1 MKQKVSSALAAASA
15 LPTPEFLKREFL
27 YEYFFFDAT
36 VGVSLTKEGRREVFD
51 RYARLFT
58 VTETEWLD
66 ACFAAA
72 EHDLARSAVTGED
85 MNRLLRCAELYDGI
99 KEHLSAILSFKLQAV
114 LKRDPIFEKD
124 SPFEITYTLYS
135 LEKAGAEGH
144 IAASCLLAFLSLEGF
159 LSETEKEESEAKLWR
174 AFRWNSPMACLLAIT
189 HFPERK
195 SECAER
201 LRTMLSHRGEKEVYD
216 YLKEI
221 YELPCA
227 RTSAVAE
234 ALEEAFERKVLDRAS
249 LTASTLSILDSTVLT
264 EDSKREL
271 ILTEPKQ
278 YPRTLPL
285 GITGKSLPLT
295 AKKLP
300 RGVFAREKEESLIEN
315 NLLYRLSERK
325 RPLLLIAKD
334 DVLLREYKERI
345 RAAYAERGYGSI
357 DLSGHG
363 GIHLEDAV
371 LRTLDGIGE
380 NAPLI
385 FFEKC
390 EALGENEV
398 PSLATLLKS
407 DTAKRYVTAS
417 GYTLDLSGVLTVML
431 AHEKPNQKLVMISDV
446 VILENVKEAEA
457 EAAIEKIL
465 SDSARFFS
473 IRSVELSDGARK
485 ILLKQTASAA
495 ERMIEHAL
503 LAHCSGTDHFVI
515 TEKMLEDTEKAN
527 ETKIG
532 IWGGFGN
539 VK

>member
-1 MKQKVSSALAAASA
+1 MKQRNIRAEK
-15 LPTPEFLKREFL
+15 TPEFLKREFL

-36 VGVSLTKEGRREVFD
+36 VGVSLTREGRREVFD

-58 VTETEWLD
+58 VTEEDFLD
-66 ACFAAA
+66 ACFTAA
-72 EHDLARSAVTGED
+72 EHDLARSAITGED

-99 KEHLSAILSFKLQAV
+99 TSTLSGILSFKQQAI

-144 IAASCLLAFLSLEGF
+144 IAASDLLAFLSLEGF
-159 LSETEKEESEAKLWR
+159 LSETEQEESEAKLWN
-174 AFRWNSPMACLLAIT
+174 AVRWNSPMAILLAIS
-189 HFPERK
+189 HFPEK
-195 SECAER
+195 KEECAVR
-201 LRTMLSHRGEKEVYD
+201 LCSMLSHRGEKEVYT
-216 YLKEI
+216 YLQTV
-221 YELPCA
+221 YELPA
-227 RTSAVAE
+227 VQTSPVVE
-234 ALEEAFERKVLDRAS
+234 ALEDAFERKVLDRAS
-249 LTASTLSILDSTVLT
+249 LTASTLSIIDSTVLT

-271 ILTEPKQ
+271 ILTDPKQ
-278 YPRTLPL
+278 YPRNLPL
-285 GITGKSLPLT
+285 GITKQSVPLC

-300 RGVFAREKEESLIEN
+300 TGTFVREREESLIEN
-315 NLLYRLSERK
+315 NLLYRLSARK

-334 DVLLREYKERI
+334 DVMLREYKDRII
-345 RAAYAERGYGSI
+345 RAYSERGHGSI

-380 NAPLI
+380 NAPLL

-398 PSLATLLKS
+398 MSLSTILKS

-417 GYTLDLSGVLTVML
+417 GYTLDLGNVVTVML
-431 AHEKPNQKLVMISDV
+431 AHEKPDHKLTLISDT
-446 VILENVKEAEA
+446 VILESIKESEA
-457 EAAIEKIL
+457 EAALDKIL
-465 SDSARFFS
+465 TDTARFFS
-473 IRSVELSDGARK
+473 LSAVELNAAARK
-485 ILLKQTASAA
+485 LLLKQTASAA
-495 ERMIEHAL
+495 EQMIEHAL
-503 LAHCSGTDHFVI
+503 LAHRAGEDRFVI
-515 TEKMLEDTEKAN
+515 TEKMLEDTAKSS

>member
-1 MKQKVSSALAAASA
+1 MEQQNSRA

-36 VGVSLTKEGRREVFD
+36 VGVSLTREGRREVFD

-58 VTETEWLD
+58 VKEKDFLD
-66 ACFAAA
+66 ASFTAA
-72 EHDLARSAVTGED
+72 EHELARSAVTSDD

-99 KEHLSAILSFKLQAV
+99 TATLSGILSFKQQAI
-114 LKRDPIFEKD
+114 LKREPIFEKD

-144 IAASCLLAFLSLEGF
+144 IAASALLAFLSLEGF

-174 AFRWNSPMACLLAIT
+174 AVRWNSPMSILLAISY
-189 HFPERK
+189 FPEK
-195 SECAER
+195 KEECAVR
-201 LRTMLSHRGEKEVYD
+201 LCSMLSHRGEKEVYD

-221 YELPCA
+221 YDLPDVCI
-227 RTSAVAE
+227 SPVAE

-249 LTASTLSILDSTVLT
+249 LTASTLSIIDSTVLT

-271 ILTEPKQ
+271 ILTDPKQ

-285 GITGKSLPLT
+285 GITKKSIPLS

-300 RGVFAREKEESLIEN
+300 AGTFVRAREDSLVEN

-334 DVLLREYKERI
+334 DVMLREYKERI
-345 RAAYAERGYGSI
+345 SRAYSDRGHGSI

-380 NAPLI
+380 NAPLL

-398 PSLATLLKS
+398 LSLSTILKN
-407 DTAKRYVTAS
+407 DTAKRYVTS
-417 GYTLDLSGVLTVML
+417 CGYTLDLSDVVTVLL
-431 AHEKPNQKLVMISDV
+431 AHEKPDHRLTMIADT
-446 VILENVKEAEA
+446 VILESFKETEA
-457 EAAIEKIL
+457 EAALNKIL
-465 SDSARFFS
+465 SDSARVFS
-473 IRSVELSDGARK
+473 LSSVELNEAARK
-485 ILLKQTASAA
+485 ILLKHTASAA

-503 LAHCSGTDHFVI
+503 LAHRAGEDRFVI
-515 TEKMLEDTEKAN
+515 TEKMLEDTAKDS